1 VLVAS
6 VVATLRSS
14 PGIQWGSLKNMYV
27 MATVYEINK
36 GINRSI
42 EFKGIKAQYIIYL
55 AAGLV
60 LLLLI
65 FAILYMIGISIYLC
79 LGIVIPA
86 GAGLFLAVKHYSNT
100 YGEHGL
106 IKKAAQRNLPSCI
119 QSRSR
124 KFFNQLRETDNEKDK
139 NTGKAPAGL

>member
-1 VLVAS
+1 
-6 VVATLRSS
+6 
-14 PGIQWGSLKNMYV
+14 

-60 LLLLI
+60 FLLLS
-65 FAILYMIGISIYLC
+65 FAILYVIGISIYLC
-79 LGIVIPA
+79 LGIIIPA
-86 GAGLFLAVKHYSNT
+86 GTGLFIAVQRYSKK

-106 IKKAAQRNLPSCI
+106 LKRAAQKRMPTYVKSNTRKIFTRLRDERNEAS
-119 QSRSR
+119 
-124 KFFNQLRETDNEKDK
+124 ET
-139 NTGKAPAGL
+139 TGADIAHLQN

>member
-1 VLVAS
+1 
-6 VVATLRSS
+6 
-14 PGIQWGSLKNMYV
+14 

-60 LLLLI
+60 LLLLL
-65 FAILYMIGISIYLC
+65 FAILYLVGISIYLC
-79 LGIVIPA
+79 LAIVIPA
-86 GAGLFLAVKHYSNT
+86 GAGLFTGIRHYSKT
-100 YGEHGL
+100 YGEYGL
-106 IKKAAQRNLPSCI
+106 IKKAAQRNLPACI

-124 KFFNQLRETDNEKDK
+124 RFFNQLSEQGNEKDK
-139 NTGKAPAGL
+139 NTGKAIAGLQSGERVHPL

>member
-1 VLVAS
+1 
-6 VVATLRSS
+6 
-14 PGIQWGSLKNMYV
+14 

-60 LLLLI
+60 SLLLL
-65 FAILYMIGISIYLC
+65 FAILYVCHTNIYVC
-79 LGIVIPA
+79 LGIILSA
-86 GAGLFLAVKHYSNT
+86 GCALVMTVQTYSKK

-106 IKKAAQRNLPSCI
+106 TKRAAQRKLPRCI
-119 QSRSR
+119 RSYSRQ
-124 KFFNQLRETDNEKDK
+124 FFYKLKTENEKATDS
-139 NTGKAPAGL
+139 GKAPAHL

>member
-1 VLVAS
+1 
-6 VVATLRSS
+6 
-14 PGIQWGSLKNMYV
+14 

-36 GINRSI
+36 GINRSL

-60 LLLLI
+60 ILLLV
-65 FAILYMIGISIYLC
+65 FAILYVLGTSIYIC

-86 GAGLFLAVKHYSNT
+86 GAGLFIGVQQYSKK

-106 IKKAAQRNLPSCI
+106 MKKAAQKRLPAYVKS
-119 QSRSR
+119 STR
-124 KFFNQLRETDNEKDK
+124 KLFTHLSEPNEK
-139 NTGKAPAGL
+139 TEAPGRNISDL

>member
-1 VLVAS
+1 MEQQSGEVNQIMN
-6 VVATLRSS
+6 T
-14 PGIQWGSLKNMYV
+14 V

-60 LLLLI
+60 LLLLL
-65 FAILYMIGISIYLC
+65 FAILYMIGINIYLC
-79 LGIVIPA
+79 LGIILPA
-86 GAGLFLAVKHYSNT
+86 GGGLFMGVQHYSKT

-106 IKKAAQRNLPSCI
+106 VKKAAQRNLPTCVS
-119 QSRSR
+119 SRSR
-124 KFFNQLRETDNEKDK
+124 KFFNQLSEKGYEKDK
-139 NTGKAPAGL
+139 NTGKTTTDLQD

>member
-1 VLVAS
+1 
-6 VVATLRSS
+6 
-14 PGIQWGSLKNMYV
+14 

-60 LLLLI
+60 GLLI
-65 FAILYMIGISIYLC
+65 VFAILYVIGINIYVC
-79 LGIVIPA
+79 LGIILS
-86 GAGLFLAVKHYSNT
+86 GGGGLVMTVQSYSKK

-106 IKKAAQRNLPSCI
+106 LKKAAGRQLPGCI

-124 KFFNQLRETDNEKDK
+124 KIFHQLQHKD
-139 NTGKAPAGL
+139 